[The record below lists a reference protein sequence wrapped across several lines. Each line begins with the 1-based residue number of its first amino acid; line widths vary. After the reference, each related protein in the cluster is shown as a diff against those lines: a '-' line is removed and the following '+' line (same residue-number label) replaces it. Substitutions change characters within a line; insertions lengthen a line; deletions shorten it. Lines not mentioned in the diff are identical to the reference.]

1 MSIHLITGLPR
12 NGKSYYCVTRIVEDL
27 INEDRGIY
35 TNLPIHP
42 DILCKYVAVQKHDKK
57 NEYYLDLFEEL
68 LSRIHIFRSFN
79 SLSEIR
85 EFRRKNPVF
94 CRLHMERDRKF
105 DSSMNNEKLLFPFGY
120 LADYWNHSRANSI
133 FYLDECYQIWNYLD
147 SSERSKEAKERR
159 KELQNYMRMHGHDGD
174 DIFLITHKERDLDT
188 FILDTLSYRINV
200 RNSKYWPIIPQ
211 EIIDKYWWL
220 SWLGSLRWPCQFFM
234 LRTFIG
240 DEKTPHRSF
249 IKRCNRYIFRCYDSQ
264 SRPNGLRNRGY
275 DKQVASSDL
284 GKSYWRELR
293 EWFIDSLPA
302 LLVLS
307 ILIVGAIG
315 VYKGLRSMLHP
326 EPRKTVATAPL
337 VPKKASSVP
346 VKKKVKRQKYY
357 KLLSCTPNTL
367 FFDND
372 LTIRKGEFF
381 FYEEQ
386 DYFVVSVS
394 RNTIVCRFNGRE
406 CTFSTKGLRIPET
419 ESADRENKSDKIE
432 NGNASG
438 ASKGTGKTI
447 LPAF

>member
-105 DSSMNNEKLLFPFGY
+105 DSSMNNEKLLFP
-120 LADYWNHSRANSI
+120 
-133 FYLDECYQIWNYLD
+133 
-147 SSERSKEAKERR
+147 
-159 KELQNYMRMHGHDGD
+159 
-174 DIFLITHKERDLDT
+174 LDT

-438 ASKGTGKTI
+438 SSKGTGKTI